1 MIFSILNSIS
11 AQEIRFHYSI
21 FIQNSDSNSEYSVI
35 GITYQ
40 VAGNEEMEFS
50 RLEKIKQEQ
59 LMMVGQ
65 NS

>member
-1 MIFSILNSIS
+1 MIFQILNSIS
-11 AQEIRFHYSI
+11 AREIRFHYAI

-59 LMMVGQ
+59 LMMLGQ